1 MRILIFGPYPQAGQP
16 ISGGVMAVVHAL
28 AQGLARRG
36 MAVAVASAVARGQDR
51 KEKDGAVQVYHLG
64 IPPLPRTR
72 RHRRI
77 RRKLLSVG
85 HDFQPT
91 IVHAHGTGYYAAA
104 ALESKWPTI
113 LTAHGVA
120 FEEAKRSRAR
130 GVKEKLAWRYDAR
143 FEAQVLLKARYVIA
157 INPYIRRAFSKYDH
171 LHWFD
176 IPNPV
181 DDQFFTIQR
190 QPEPGRLFNPARVI
204 PRKGTD
210 LLIRAFIA
218 VADRFPQAQL
228 RIAGETDA
236 MPNYVAHCLAM
247 VSQAGLQ
254 QRVQFLGNLDHG
266 ALQEEYRRASGVVL
280 ASRQETAPV
289 VIGEAFAAGCPVIA
303 TEVGGVGWMVTHGVN
318 GLLVPP
324 EQDVALAEALARL
337 LTGND
342 VLAWSHQARLTA
354 QSYRLDRILDAT
366 LAAYERVLSI
376 S

>member
-36 MAVAVASAVARGQDR
+36 MTVAVASAVARGPDR
-51 KEKDGAVQVYHLG
+51 VENDGAVRVYHLG

-77 RRKLLSVG
+77 RSKLLSVG
-85 HDFQPT
+85 NDFQPT

-104 ALESKWPTI
+104 ALDGDWPAI

-120 FEEAKRSRAR
+120 FEEAKRSQAR
-130 GVKEKLAWRYDAR
+130 SLKEKLAWRYDAH
-143 FEAQVLLKARYVIA
+143 FEARVLRKARYVIA
-157 INPYIRRAFSKYDH
+157 INPYIRRAFSKYAH
-171 LHWFD
+171 LSWFD

-181 DDQFFTIQR
+181 DDRFFDLNR

-210 LLIRAFIA
+210 VLIRAFIA

-228 RIAGETDA
+228 RIAGETDS
-236 MPNYVAHCLAM
+236 MPDFVAACQAM
-247 VSQAGLQ
+247 VAKAGLQ
-254 QRVQFLGNLDHG
+254 RRVHFLGSLDQPE
-266 ALQEEYRRASGVVL
+266 LLEEYRRSVGVVL

-289 VIGEAFAAGCPVIA
+289 VIGEAFATGNPVIA
-303 TEVGGVGWMVTHGVN
+303 TQVGGVGWMISHEVN
-318 GLLVPP
+318 GLVTPP
-324 EQDVALAEALARL
+324 EQASPLAEALARL
-337 LTGND
+337 LAGGAD
-342 VLAWSHQARLTA
+342 VAAWSDQARRA
-354 QSYRLDRILDAT
+354 AASYRLDRILDAT
-366 LAAYERVLSI
+366 LAAYERVLT
-376 S
+376 